1 MANSLDRLTVLD
13 AVLREAG
20 IPIHGVSV
28 QNLNSTP
35 VQASIS
41 FRSEATQEQIDL
53 GNDILATFDWRKRR
67 ALNRATVVTAL
78 NQLTTNQ
85 QNAILRHMACDYL
98 RNNPS
103 LAAQID
109 AGLGTSL
116 PVDEVDP
123 NP

>member
-1 MANSLDRLTVLD
+1 MPNSSFRVSVLNGLL
-13 AVLREAG
+13 AEAG
-20 IPIHGVSV
+20 IPVVSV
-28 QNLNSTP
+28 QVIDINATP
-35 VQASIS
+35 VNAVIQYPP
-41 FRSEATQEQIDL
+41 EATQEQINL
-53 GNDILATFDWRKRR
+53 GNDILSNFDWRRRR
-67 ALNRATVVTAL
+67 ALNRTTVVTAL